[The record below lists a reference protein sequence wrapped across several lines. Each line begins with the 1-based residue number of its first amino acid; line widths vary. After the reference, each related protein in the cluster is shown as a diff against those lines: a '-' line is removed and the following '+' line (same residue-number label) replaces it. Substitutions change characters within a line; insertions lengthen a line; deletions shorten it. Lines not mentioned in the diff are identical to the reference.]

1 MIYFKNKWILYII
14 NFFQNLI
21 PAYVIERLF
30 YQEQGMTVQMVVY
43 CEIVYAIAILLF
55 EIPSGVLADKIGR
68 KKLVVISCI
77 LQCFEFFALVHANT
91 FWHFAIITFSSG
103 IGAALSSGAFNA
115 LLYDSLKNGNRESEF
130 ERICGT
136 MNAMEFTAALVAALC
151 GSYLAVKFGFTFNYW
166 LSTGSALI
174 TVISSLLLYEPLSQ
188 INLERRITY
197 RQIITTGFSFFK
209 SNRTV
214 FKICMNA
221 IVIAACVGYID
232 EFWQLYLEQIS
243 FPIIYFG
250 IILSVICIGSIL
262 GSMFSTKLLKYIK
275 RTNVLIG
282 ASFLCGFGI
291 LISVIVQS
299 IIGVFGLI
307 VAISM
312 VALINPLVMGYLHH
326 HADDEARATIE
337 SISSLLERIF
347 SIVLGLFFGFVATNI
362 NIIAG
367 FWIIGIFVILIAIVF
382 TFVFHSK
389 RFSD

>member
-1 MIYFKNKWILYII
+1 MIYYKNKWLLYII

-30 YQEQGMTVQMVVY
+30 YQERGMTVQMVVY
-43 CEIVYAIAILLF
+43 CEIIYAVAILLF
-55 EIPSGVLADKIGR
+55 EIPSGILADKIGR

-77 LQCFEFFALVHANT
+77 LQCFEFFTLVYANN

-103 IGAALSSGAFNA
+103 IGSALSSGAFNA
-115 LLYDSLKNGNRESEF
+115 LLYDSLKCGNRESEL

-136 MNAMEFTAALVAALC
+136 MNAMDFAAALIAALC
-151 GSYLAVKFGFTFNYW
+151 GGYLAFRFGFTFNYW
-166 LSTGSALI
+166 LSTGSALL
-174 TVISSLLLYEPLSQ
+174 TVIGSLLLYEPLTQ
-188 INLERRITY
+188 ITVERRITY
-197 RQIITTGFSFFK
+197 RQIITTAFSFFQ
-209 SNRTV
+209 SNINV

-221 IVIAACVGYID
+221 IVIAACVVYID
-232 EFWQLYLEQIS
+232 EFWQLYLEHIS
-243 FPIIYFG
+243 FPVIYFG
-250 IILSVICIGSIL
+250 IVLSVICIGSIL
-262 GSMFSTKLLKYIK
+262 GSMLSTKLLKYWK

-291 LISVIVQS
+291 LVSVIVQS
-299 IIGVFGLI
+299 IIGVFGLV

-312 VALINPLVMGYLHH
+312 AALINPLVMGYLHH
-326 HADDEARATIE
+326 HADDKARATIE

-347 SIVLGLFFGFVATNI
+347 SIVLGLFFGFVATKI

-367 FWIIGIFVILIAIVF
+367 FWAIGIFVILIAVIF

-389 RFSD
+389 RFLD